1 MERGESIMGSE
12 MKPVYFFHI
21 PKTSGRFF
29 VVNTV
34 LIVEHEFLIRGIDY
48 GPHLKGFGHLSFK
61 PLDTEDIT
69 AFTFLREPVSRT
81 VSHYL
86 HILNNQLTD
95 DIQYDK
101 SKFIRFLHENPTHSI
116 IDYQTKYIISSGSEE
131 VIDIYDESCF
141 SENLGDADL
150 DFAKTRLSKVD
161 FIFDVNQ
168 QGETLARKV
177 IDLMYQHFNFTPS
190 DDVKTL
196 NLQYPPIMNPQSKIL
211 YDSLTSQEKLEIESL
226 MVNDMNLYNSTTF
239 SQII

>member
-1 MERGESIMGSE
+1 MGSE

-29 VVNTV
+29 VVNSI
-34 LIVEHEFLIRGIDY
+34 LILEHEFLVRGIDY
-48 GPHLKGFGHLSFK
+48 GPILKGFGHLSFK

-95 DIQYDK
+95 DIEFDK

-116 IDYQTKYIISSGSEE
+116 IDYQTKYIIHSGNEE
-131 VIDIYDESCF
+131 VIDIY
-141 SENLGDADL
+141 SEDSYPETLSDTDL
-150 DFAKTRLSKVD
+150 DFAKNRLSKTD
-161 FIFDVNQ
+161 YIFDVTQ
-168 QGETLARKV
+168 QSENLVRNVT
-177 IDLMYQHFNFTPS
+177 DLLYQHFNFTPS
-190 DDVKTL
+190 SDVQNL
-196 NLQYPPIMNPQSKIL
+196 NLQYPPIVNPQSKVL

-226 MVNDMNLYNSTTF
+226 LVYDMNLYNSTTF
-239 SQII
+239 SEMD